1 MSKQTEI
8 NYGLEAIRAILQ
20 MLKPEKRW
28 IISYAK
34 ITSENITNFSDWNIQ
49 YHGIRT
55 GDEYFFIWEDSPER
69 PLLYVV
75 NVSAESTLYSLANLM
90 KLLADKF

>member
-8 NYGLEAIRAILQ
+8 NYGLEAIRSILQ

-28 IISYAK
+28 IIYYAK
-34 ITSENITNFSDWNIQ
+34 VTDEIFFSFSEWNIQ
-49 YHGIRT
+49 YHHIRK
-55 GDEYFFIWEDSPER
+55 GDEYFFIYEDSSDR
-69 PLLYVV
+69 PLLYAV